1 MVQQRPTSGQIC
13 GNQATVEKTRRKEI
27 TVLWKGTVSMG
38 RATELRSCRVTEEA
52 DAVSCSPSSP
62 RMLTLPVLCL
72 WPLAIPFQGSFR
84 LVGILRICPAIQI
97 LCLWVEWAKWNISGK
112 DFKLQAVNPR
122 TVASWVSFKPYPGL
136 LKHILSATAQVEK
149 FMSCSV
155 IHSSLDN

>member
-13 GNQATVEKTRRKEI
+13 GNQATVERLVEGDGKHGKSHRVEK
-27 TVLWKGTVSMG
+27 LQ
-38 RATELRSCRVTEEA
+38 VTEEA

-72 WPLAIPFQGSFR
+72 WPPAIPFQGSFR

-97 LCLWVEWAKWNISGK
+97 LCLWVEWAKWNISGY
-112 DFKLQAVNPR
+112 DFKLRAVNPR

-149 FMSCSV
+149 FMSCSA